1 MESPA
6 FGLIVAAYL
15 LYEALVVLR
24 VVLEAPIVSLDVVP
38 FELQYRLGVGIESGD
53 SRGHAAGEGGPGHA
67 ARDTEE
73 AHAVKSHVGYGTL

>member
-1 MESPA
+1 MEDLF

-24 VVLEAPIVSLDVVP
+24 VIPEGPIVSLDVVP

-67 ARDTEE
+67 ARDTQKKHMLWK
-73 AHAVKSHVGYGTL
+73 AM